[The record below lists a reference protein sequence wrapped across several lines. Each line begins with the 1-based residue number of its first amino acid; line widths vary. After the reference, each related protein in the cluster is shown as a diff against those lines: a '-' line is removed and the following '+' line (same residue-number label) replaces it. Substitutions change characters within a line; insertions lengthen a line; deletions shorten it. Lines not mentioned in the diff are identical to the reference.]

1 MLTYLLAD
9 TIDLQDQDAPSAKD
23 HTRQPARP
31 NALGEGPPAPHQ
43 ADALKH
49 VELEINEQH
58 GRSPR
63 ASQDLSGKE
72 LGLLHHEDGEYGAGD
87 ESNNLLRSSGANGAA
102 EIEENAGDADGDG
115 DLDDDM
121 MDKISSSPSIG
132 DDGALPWPN
141 RGAFFRSATVTISP
155 PENKAKAPE
164 TPNDVLSSS
173 PFSETPD
180 HFPLSFPRNEQEQ
193 TPSKVH
199 HQQGGYTRDQEPRI
213 TVDELESEGRDHPST
228 MNREQPATYF
238 QDEGFDDLED
248 SYEEDLEN
256 FHNFLLPAEDP
267 LLDNSFDNAQLSS
280 SSSANSSPASKASWD
295 SKAPGTPDDDDDTED
310 ISFVDDARF
319 VDSGWGGECLRET
332 EDIDF
337 EFVYALHTFVAT
349 VEGQANATKGDTMV
363 LLDDSNSYWWL
374 VRVIKDSS
382 IGGLTLDLQCSI
394 VIKVFRISTCGAHRD
409 APRTT
414 RAAQ

>member
-1 MLTYLLAD
+1 LLTYYFAD
-9 TIDLQDQDAPSAKD
+9 TIDLQDQDSPSAKD

-31 NALGEGPPAPHQ
+31 GALGEGPPAPHQ

-87 ESNNLLRSSGANGAA
+87 ESNNLLRNSGANGAA
-102 EIEENAGDADGDG
+102 GADEGAGDADGD
-115 DLDDDM
+115 DNLEDDDM

-132 DDGALPWPN
+132 DDGGLPWPN
-141 RGAFFRSATVTISP
+141 RGAFFRSATPPTSP
-155 PENKAKAPE
+155 PENEGKPRE
-164 TPNDVLSSS
+164 IPNDVLSSS
-173 PFSETPD
+173 PFSETPEYY
-180 HFPLSFPRNEQEQ
+180 PLSFPRNEEEH

-199 HQQGGYTRDQEPRI
+199 HQQGGYSRDRGSRA
-213 TVDELESEGRDHPST
+213 TVDGIRTGNWDHLST
-228 MNREQPATYF
+228 MNRKEPATYF
-238 QDEGFDDLED
+238 EDEGFDDDLED

-256 FHNFLLPAEDP
+256 FQKLLLPTEDP
-267 LLDNSFDNAQLSS
+267 LLDNSFDDAQLSAA
-280 SSSANSSPASKASWD
+280 SSANSSPASKGSWD
-295 SKAPGTPDDDDDTED
+295 GKECGPRDDDTED

-319 VDSGWGGECLRET
+319 VDSGWGGECLREI

-374 VRVIKDSS
+374 VRVVKDSS
-382 IGGLTLDLQCSI
+382 IGEPLQLSI
-394 VIKVFRISTCGAHRD
+394 T
-409 APRTT
+409 
-414 RAAQ
+414 